1 MARAKLNKGERD
13 GIRLIADLFVI
24 EDLKKNVLAKSVA
37 LAPHLPELEITL
49 LNAVPKVYAAQ
60 SELQKQIKEVRKY
73 WLSEFERLDVEN
85 KAND

>member
-37 LAPHLPELEITL
+37 LAPHLPELETTL
-49 LNAVPKVYAAQ
+49 LNAVPKVYEAQ

-73 WLSEFERLDVEN
+73 WLSEFERFDVED

>member
-1 MARAKLNKGERD
+1 MSRSKLNKGERD

-24 EDLKKNVLAKSVA
+24 EDLKKNVLAKSVT

-49 LNAVPKVYAAQ
+49 LNAVPKVYAAH